1 MQVVDKVAKSQTKSD
16 MLTEFLIFVLSIL
29 ISTFVIRFAWNRSLV
44 KHITILKPISTMF
57 DAFILALSLN
67 VIRGL

>member
-1 MQVVDKVAKSQTKSD
+1 MIKEVTKSQTKSD
-16 MLTEFLIFVLSIL
+16 MIVEFLVFILSIL

-44 KHITILKPISTMF
+44 KHITVLKPISTMF

>member
-1 MQVVDKVAKSQTKSD
+1 MQVVGKVAKSQTKSD
-16 MLTEFLIFVLSIL
+16 MLMEFLIFVLSIL